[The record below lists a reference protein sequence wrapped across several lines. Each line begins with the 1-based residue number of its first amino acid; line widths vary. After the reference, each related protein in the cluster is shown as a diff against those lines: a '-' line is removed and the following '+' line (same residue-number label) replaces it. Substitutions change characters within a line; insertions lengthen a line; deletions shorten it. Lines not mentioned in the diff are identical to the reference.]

1 MGLILGD
8 SDRSVLS
15 SKLNAKGDHCPWR
28 GKAGNERR
36 WSSVRWRWWLYRR
49 RFQRYR
55 AQLKKPDQYLL
66 SEHHVSDLRTQQL
79 TCSRSCYNYSLCS
92 WWLNLL
98 VLPET
103 WRFMFC
109 MWHAFW
115 NCPLAPKNVFS
126 KGDYLYTYTFVH
138 SFSPKCTSTKTR
150 CIFYTEIIV

>member
-1 MGLILGD
+1 MIVIGPCYRQSWTQREII
-8 SDRSVLS
+8 
-15 SKLNAKGDHCPWR
+15 APEE
-28 GKAGNERR
+28 ERQEMNGGGPPSGGGGGCIDADFR
-36 WSSVRWRWWLYRR
+36 D
-49 RFQRYR
+49 R

-66 SEHHVSDLRTQQL
+66 SEHHVSDLRTQHL
-79 TCSRSCYNYSLCS
+79 TCSRSCYYYSLCS